1 MYLDERSNQILEDV
15 LGNPEISNA
24 ELEDK
29 YALSRRQIGYSF
41 TKINDWLEQN
51 SYPAIK
57 RTKSGKFLLSPILME
72 LLVKRPAA
80 QTQSTYILSEKERTY
95 VIILM
100 ILGSSEE
107 LSLIHFSIGLDV
119 SKNTILRDMK
129 HVQEIV
135 GRYDLEIVY
144 SRLNGYVVSGREW
157 DKRRL
162 LVDALR
168 KIFDIYKGESYIY
181 QFGGIAEEDVQK
193 LQKQIEDVEER
204 LQLQFSDE
212 RMRILPYIIAI
223 LLKRV
228 KNGHTIDGS
237 HHIDY
242 EALSDTKEYEAAELL
257 IKDELEELSKE
268 ERLFFALQLLTSN
281 VLTSQLLT
289 DHEIPHL
296 KEALAESL
304 SLFERQAC
312 ITLKDKSR
320 LLEKLFLHMKPAYYR
335 IKYHLTTNYFMI
347 EKVSEEFEAIHYIV
361 KDSIKPLEEYIGCE
375 IPESEIMFVTV
386 FIGGHLINSGETIPL
401 KKKAVVVCPN
411 GVSISNLMDNT
422 LRELFPE
429 FYFHRA
435 LSIREFQQMDD
446 GFDLVFSPVPLQTNK
461 QLFIVHHFISELE
474 KMTLRQR
481 VMKEVFSLQMPVIN
495 VDQLMN
501 TIAKYADIKDPK
513 QLERSLESYFTQPN
527 QQETKVK
534 ADYGLP
540 DFIHPDMI
548 VMEEEA
554 GSWHEAIERASQPL
568 LEGGFITADYIKT
581 MKQQYPSISP
591 HILLRMNVAIPHA
604 APEHGVQRVGM
615 SLLKLKKGLS
625 FDKNHI
631 VHFVVVIAAVDK
643 SQHLNALLQLMKLAD
658 KKDVIHEM
666 TQMDSAQAIHEVL
679 KHHTQP

>member
-24 ELEDK
+24 ELEHK

-51 SYPAIK
+51 DYPAIK
-57 RTKSGKFLLSPILME
+57 RTKSGKFLLSPVLME
-72 LLVKRPAA
+72 LLATPSDQNK
-80 QTQSTYILSEKERTY
+80 STYILSERERAY
-95 VIILM
+95 AIILTT
-100 ILGSSEE
+100 LASDEE

-135 GRYDLEIVY
+135 SGYELEMVY
-144 SRLNGYVVSGREW
+144 ARLSGYSIEGKEW

-162 LVDALR
+162 LVDTLR
-168 KIFDIYKGESYIY
+168 KMVDMYQGESYIY
-181 QFGGIAEEDVQK
+181 QFGSIREEEVER
-193 LQKQIEDVEER
+193 LQLQLEDVEKR

-212 RMRILPYIIAI
+212 RMRILPYIIAL

-228 KNGHTIDGS
+228 NNGCAIDAS

-257 IKDELEELSKE
+257 IKEELPKE
-268 ERLFFALQLLTSN
+268 ERLFIALQLLTSN
-281 VLTSQLLT
+281 VLTSQMLT
-289 DHEIPHL
+289 DHDLPHL

-304 SLFERQAC
+304 RLFERQAC
-312 ITLKDKSR
+312 LTLKDKGK

-335 IKYHLTTNYFMI
+335 IKYHLTTNYSMI
-347 EKVSEEFEAIHYIV
+347 ERVSEEFEAIHYIV
-361 KDSIKPLEEYIGCE
+361 KDSLKPFEEYMGCE
-375 IPESEIMFVTV
+375 IPESEAMFVSV
-386 FIGGHLINSGETIPL
+386 FIGGHLINSGETIHL

-422 LRELFPE
+422 LRDLFPE

-435 LSIREFQQMDD
+435 LSIREFQSMPG
-446 GFDLVFSPVPLQTNK
+446 GFDLVFSPVPLQTDK
-461 QLFIVHHFISELE
+461 QLFIVQHFLTELE
-474 KMTLRQR
+474 KMKLRQR
-481 VMKEVFSLQMPVIN
+481 VIKDVFGLQTQVID
-495 VDQLMN
+495 VRQLMSM
-501 TIAKYADIKDPK
+501 IGKYTEIKEPK
-513 QLERSLESYFTQPN
+513 QLERSLEAYFTHSQS
-527 QQETKVK
+527 QQETKLK
-534 ADYGLP
+534 TDHGLS
-540 DFIHPDMI
+540 DFIQENMI
-548 VMEEEA
+548 VLEEEA
-554 GSWHEAIERASQPL
+554 ASWHEAIELASQPL
-568 LEGGFITADYIKT
+568 LEGNFITSDYVEA

-604 APEHGVQRVGM
+604 APEDGVKKVGM
-615 SLLKLKKGLS
+615 SLLKLKRGLP
-625 FDKNHI
+625 FDGAHL

-658 KKDVIHEM
+658 QKEIIQEMIQLGSAEAIRDVLTSCHER
-666 TQMDSAQAIHEVL
+666 
-679 KHHTQP
+679 KW